1 MQLQFD
7 AIHDRG
13 EVHILRCKGRIIFGP
28 EADAFTQKCEG
39 AFCKGADLVVNLTD
53 VRSIDNHGVGAL
65 VGVLASAK
73 GVRRDLRL
81 VLPKDSS
88 KVAQL
93 LKLMKVYDQFQVFA
107 CEEDAVGSF
116 RSQTF
121 AVA

>member
-1 MQLQFD
+1 MQLQLD

-13 EVHILRCKGRIIFGP
+13 GIHIVRCKGRIIFGP

-39 AFCKGADLVVNLTD
+39 AFFKGADLVVNLTD

-65 VGVLASAK
+65 VGLLASAK
-73 GVRRDLRL
+73 GVRRDMRL
-81 VLPKDSS
+81 VLPKESS

-93 LKLMKVYDQFQVFA
+93 LKLMKVYDQFQVFG

-116 RSQTF
+116 RPQAF